1 MAEQIEIPDAALK
14 YVILGAF
21 GAVVRFNSN
30 FPVMIAGVQ
39 ENFDDNGDVES
50 FTIITASGLKFTTT
64 VSFDG
69 QIDPWPPQ
77 EAT

>member
-1 MAEQIEIPDAALK
+1 MAKKVEIPDSALK

-30 FPVMIAGVQ
+30 FPVMIAQVQ
-39 ENFDDNGDVES
+39 ENFDDDGDVES
-50 FTIITASGLKFTTT
+50 FTIITASGLRFTTT

-69 QIDPWPPQ
+69 QMDPWPPQ
-77 EAT
+77 ETT